1 MNPTVTSHQIPQVM
15 TDTDS
20 SDQDGKLHSIGD
32 LAAECG
38 ISPRTIRFYEDHGLI
53 SPARA
58 GANRIYSHRDRARL
72 KLILRGKRP
81 GFALS
86 EIKEFLDLYDLDPTQ
101 SRQLALMLERTR
113 ARIVELEQQQND
125 IAATLTE
132 LRDIEAQALDYQ
144 ATTAQPGKRKSSNDR
159 NGRSHRP

>member
-1 MNPTVTSHQIPQVM
+1 MNSQ
-15 TDTDS
+15 S
-20 SDQDGKLHSIGD
+20 SAKPDDQFHSIGD

-53 SPARA
+53 NPARA
-58 GANRIYSHRDRARL
+58 GANRIYNHRDRARL
-72 KLILRGKRP
+72 KLILRGKRL

-86 EIKEFLDLYDLDPTQ
+86 EIKEFLDLYDLDSTQ

-113 ARIVELEQQQND
+113 GRITELEQQQND
-125 IAATLTE
+125 IAATLSE
-132 LRDIEAQALDYQ
+132 LRDIEAQALAYQ
-144 ATTAQPGKRKSSNDR
+144 ATTAQPGKRKPSPDR